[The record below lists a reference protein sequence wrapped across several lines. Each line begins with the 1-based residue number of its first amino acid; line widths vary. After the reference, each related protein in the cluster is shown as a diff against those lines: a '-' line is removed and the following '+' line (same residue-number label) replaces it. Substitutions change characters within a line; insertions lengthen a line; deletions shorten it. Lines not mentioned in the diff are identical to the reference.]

1 MTHEGFRTPVAL
13 PAVAAAAAVL
23 ALAATLAPSAVAD
36 TSAAPAAAAP
46 RAVTTLVY
54 DKNPSAPADSRL
66 SVHRGGKLWATYR
79 AGSGIGVKDDCVRNK
94 GWMPNGNWKIKLKS
108 RQYDGQLIKGYA
120 VYLQD
125 MKCSKR
131 TVTRTEM
138 FIHSEMNRD
147 GSAGTSEA
155 RRWDGASDYKSN
167 GCVKL
172 NPTDIKKMF
181 RLLDRIGW
189 PTHLRVVS

>member
-1 MTHEGFRTPVAL
+1 MHHNGRHL
-13 PAVAAAAAVL
+13 RAVL
-23 ALAATLAPSAVAD
+23 AAGAVATTLALAPTAVAH
-36 TSAAPAAAAP
+36 SPAEAPAAARQA
-46 RAVTTLVY
+46 TTLVF
-54 DKNPSAPADSRL
+54 DKNQGDPTNSRL
-66 SVHRGGKLWATYR
+66 SVYQGKKLWATYR
-79 AGSGIGVKDDCVRNK
+79 AGSGTGVKNDCVRNK

-108 RQYDGQLIKGYA
+108 RTYNGEYIKGYA

-131 TVTRTEM
+131 TLTRTEM

-147 GSAGTSEA
+147 GSSGRTET
-155 RRWDGASDYKSN
+155 RRWDGAGDYKSN

-172 NPTDIKKMF
+172 HPTDIKKMF